1 MWWLT
6 GIALATTMP
15 VVELSWRGDRAELT
29 ASGVPGEHVAEDA
42 PFDLELAWGPHSK
55 GLAAF
60 GADAVHG
67 VALSD
72 VRGTE
77 MTGMVRLSLCD
88 DGGTTCRMVDAA
100 ISAEVPHTRKGS
112 LKFTVRSPSA
122 AATAPAS
129 APASSAK
136 PHASP
141 FKADAVSAHSRAVG
155 EARSAGKLVLLDFTA
170 VWCPPCNL
178 MSAEVF
184 EADPRPAALDAF
196 VIAPVDADDPSSF
209 ALKDRYAV
217 GGYPTVVVT
226 DVEGN
231 ELSRHVGYLDRETLL
246 AWLERASVVEVADG
260 DLVALEP
267 SEVTPQKAAEIA
279 WLLVQRGETELGAW
293 LERAAGA
300 SESAE
305 LHMARLSAAPS
316 AADLQWLA
324 LHASNKTLAWLPAA
338 LELAKQ
344 DEEARSAALLA
355 IQRALPRASGPAA
368 ADLLYMAAEV
378 SGGEEAPLLY
388 AAAAAALRAS
398 LSGDPVLDRGYYTW
412 LARLSEHGGDVD
424 AGLALLAEA
433 AATFP
438 DEPTFHESRARMLL
452 RVDRPEEA
460 LVSARAAAA
469 VAWGDNHT
477 RVAKVVFDALVAL
490 GRDAE
495 ARTVAEEALARA
507 PDPGDLA
514 VRSGRYTAA
523 LEEGLAE
530 LASAEK

>member
-15 VVELSWRGDRAELT
+15 VVELSWRGDQALLT
-29 ASGVPGEHVAEDA
+29 ATGVAGEHVAQDA
-42 PFDLELAWGPHSK
+42 PFDLQLTWGPHSK
-55 GLAAF
+55 GLAGF
-60 GADAVHG
+60 GADAAQG
-67 VALSD
+67 VPLSD
-72 VRGTE
+72 VRGAE
-77 MTGMVRLSLCD
+77 MTGKVRLSLCD
-88 DGGTTCRMVDAA
+88 DGGTTCRMVDAE
-100 ISAEVPHTRKGS
+100 ISGEVPHSRRGR
-112 LKFTVRSPSA
+112 LQLTVLPPAAGVA
-122 AATAPAS
+122 AAAPTASHGAV
-129 APASSAK
+129 
-136 PHASP
+136 HASP
-141 FKADAVSAHSRAVG
+141 YKADAVTTHSRAVKQ
-155 EARSAGKLVLLDFTA
+155 ARDGGQLVLLDFTA

-184 EADPRPAALDAF
+184 EAEPRAAVLDAF

-231 ELSRHVGYLDRETLL
+231 ELSRYVGYLDRETLL
-246 AWLERASVVEVADG
+246 AWLERASVAEVADG
-260 DLVALEP
+260 DRVALSP
-267 SEVTPQKAAEIA
+267 SAVPAQEAAEIA
-279 WLLVQRGETELGAW
+279 WLLVGRGETEVGPW

-300 SESAE
+300 PDSVE
-305 LHMARLSAAPS
+305 LHMARLAVSPS

-324 LHASNKTLAWLPAA
+324 LHASEQALAWLPAG
-338 LELAKQ
+338 LPLAAQ

-355 IQRALPRASGPAA
+355 IQRALPHASGPAA

-378 SGGEEAPLLY
+378 SGGDEAPLLY

-424 AGLALLAEA
+424 GGLALLEEA
-433 AATFP
+433 ASIFP

-452 RVDRPEEA
+452 RADRPEEA
-460 LVSARAAAA
+460 LQSARSAAE

-490 GRDAE
+490 GRDDE
-495 ARTVAEEALARA
+495 ARTVAEQALARA
-507 PDPGDLA
+507 PDPGELA
-514 VRSGRYTAA
+514 VRSSRYTEA
-523 LEEGLAE
+523 LNEGLAK
-530 LASAEK
+530 LAAAAP